1 MFDLKIIENDVI
13 IVAPNSIKKDL
24 LPHTNLLDCDIKF
37 ISKEELKKNSLFDYD
52 DRSIAYLIKKGFSY
66 SNAKELIENLY
77 FLDETKRGISEK
89 IDSLLDIYN
98 ELIERKLLY
107 FNPSYKYLFS
117 NKKVLVYGY
126 SRFDK
131 ELVKLL
137 DMNLANYLFVYDE
150 EKEYEKT
157 VYKYSDI
164 EDEVDEAFNNIALL
178 VDSGV
183 SIDKIK
189 LYSYSEEYDL
199 VINRYKEYYDLP
211 INFESEMKLSSSFY
225 FKEFLSKYDESN
237 LLDAFKDVCEKIKVD
252 NYHFID
258 KLKKVIID
266 VNGLFDNRQ
275 EERKYL
281 IESAKSVKLIN
292 PKYLNGID
300 IVDYHDINDDYIFI
314 LGFDLL
320 NFPFIHKDKSY
331 LSDKDKA
338 LLEINDS
345 TSLNLIEKDLLVNF
359 IKSHSHLHLSYKE
372 KIGKV
377 VYYPS
382 LLIEELNLKEVKNKI
397 TLTRYS
403 ETSLKM
409 KLCKELDVK
418 ENYGIESKYE
428 IPLDIL
434 DYKTYDHSYKGLTNY
449 LGLKH
454 NTFSVSKIESY
465 NKCPFSYYVDNILN
479 LSSFTDSFNATL
491 GTFYHAILEK
501 SVKEEVNLQDYSLEI
516 DSLFD
521 SYCQKH
527 FAKKLLPQLNDVIKF
542 NNDFLKANPSLKVM
556 CETRLNSYLNDQ
568 DKLFGIVDKII
579 YSDISKAMII
589 VDYKTGNT
597 SFEEEKIEY
606 GLSLQL
612 PIYSYLVNKNFKDY
626 QVVGIYI
633 QNVLKDTSE
642 SSSDLR
648 LNGITKNDLEVVRS
662 IDSSLNYVMKS
673 TYIYGLSLD
682 KNHKIEQKKNIL
694 SEERWNEVVNKSLD
708 RFNESVSNI
717 KKGEFSISP
726 VSFIDEQTSCCS
738 YCKHKDICFKTYKD
752 VRRVNLKKS
761 GEDNA

>member
-13 IVAPNSIKKDL
+13 IVTPNSIKKDL
-24 LPHTNLLDCDIKF
+24 LPHTNLLDYDIKF

-52 DRSIAYLIKKGFSY
+52 DFSIAYLIKKGFSY
-66 SNAKELIENLY
+66 SNAKEMIENLY
-77 FLDETKRGISEK
+77 FLDETKKGISEK
-89 IDSLLDIYN
+89 IDSLLDIYH
-98 ELIERKLLY
+98 ELIENKLLFFY
-107 FNPSYKYLFS
+107 PNYKYLFS
-117 NKKVLVYGY
+117 NKKVIVYGY
-126 SRFDK
+126 SKFDK

-137 DMNLANYLFVYDE
+137 ELVNANYLFVYDE
-150 EKEYEKT
+150 EKEYEKI
-157 VYKYSDI
+157 VYKYDDI

-178 VDSGV
+178 VTSGV
-183 SIDKIK
+183 NIDKIK
-189 LYSYSEEYDL
+189 IYSYSEEYDL

-211 INFESEMKLSSSFY
+211 INFESEMNLSSSLY
-225 FKEFLSKYDESN
+225 FKEFLSLYEQSN
-237 LLDAFKDVCEKIKVD
+237 LLDAFKDICEKIKVD

-266 VNGLFDNRQ
+266 VNGLFDNKQ

-281 IESAKSVKLIN
+281 IESAKNVKLIN

-331 LSDKDKA
+331 LSDKDKNI
-338 LLEINDS
+338 LGINDS
-345 TSLNLIEKDLLVNF
+345 TSLNLMEKDLLVNF
-359 IKSHSHLHLSYKE
+359 IKSHSHLHLSYKN

-382 LLIEELNLKEVKNKI
+382 LLIDELHLEEVKNKI
-397 TLTRYS
+397 SLTRYS
-403 ETSLKM
+403 EASLKM

-418 ENYGIESKYE
+418 ENYGIESKYD

-434 DYKTYDHSYKGLTNY
+434 DYKTYDHSFKGLTSY
-449 LGLKH
+449 LGVKH
-454 NTFSVSKIESY
+454 NTFSVSKIELY

-479 LSSFTDSFNATL
+479 LSSFTSSFNATL

-501 SVKEEVNLQDYSLEI
+501 SAKEEVNLQDYYLEI

-521 SYCQKH
+521 NFSRKH
-527 FAKKLLPQLNDVIKF
+527 FAKKLLPQLKDVINF
-542 NNDFLKANPSLKVM
+542 NNDFLKANPNLKVM

-579 YSDISKAMII
+579 YSDISKALII
-589 VDYKTGNT
+589 IDYKTGNT

-612 PIYSYLVNKNFKDY
+612 PIYSYLANKNFKDY

-642 SSSDLR
+642 SNKDLR
-648 LNGITKNDLEVVRS
+648 LNGITKNDLELVKS
-662 IDSSLNYVMKS
+662 IDSSLNYVTKS
-673 TYIYGLSLD
+673 SYIYGLALD
-682 KNHKIEQKKNIL
+682 KNHNIELKKNIL
-694 SEERWNEVVNKSLD
+694 TEERWNEVSNKSLEK
-708 RFNESVSNI
+708 FKESVSNI
-717 KKGEFSISP
+717 KKGEFNISP
-726 VSFIDEQTSCCS
+726 INFIDEQTSCCS

-752 VRRVNLKKS
+752 VRRINLKKS
-761 GEDNA
+761 GEESA